1 MTNRNAA
8 WITAAAFF
16 FFDQIVKWWVTGP
29 LGLVQEGQQIKLIP
43 IFDLTRVHNYG
54 ISLGL
59 FQAESDTGRWV
70 LVGITAAIAALVAWW
85 ITKEKKL
92 GDQLALAMVMGGA
105 LGNIVDR
112 VRFGYVVDF
121 LDLHFGSFRPFY
133 VFNVADAAISIGV
146 VILLIRALLIKSE
159 APEENLD
166 HA

>member
-1 MTNRNAA
+1 MANRNAA
-8 WITAAAFF
+8 WITAFVFF
-16 FFDQIVKWWVTGP
+16 VFDQIVKWWVTGP

-59 FQAESDTGRWV
+59 FQAQSDTGRWV
-70 LVGITAAIAALVAWW
+70 LVGITAAIAILVGWW
-85 ITKEKKL
+85 ITREKKL
-92 GDQLALAMVMGGA
+92 GDQLALAMVLGGA

-146 VILLIRALLIKSE
+146 VILLIRALLLREE
-159 APEENLD
+159 APEEKIE